1 MISVKFGLPILEPL
15 LEQANLKALVRAH
28 QQKDLGYKLHMWH
41 GNAAEPPLITIFSA
55 PNYCGHENFGAIM
68 ITGQDEEEK
77 TKILI
82 YAEQEYYKP
91 FFFPRLDTDDP
102 K

>member
-1 MISVKFGLPILEPL
+1 M
-15 LEQANLKALVRAH
+15 
-28 QQKDLGYKLHMWH
+28 
-41 GNAAEPPLITIFSA
+41 ITIFSA